1 MGANTFG
8 NNFSL
13 TIFGES
19 HGAAIGGV
27 IDGCP
32 SGLSIDFNMIEKE
45 LQRRKTGLN
54 SAMSQRKESDE
65 VIFLSG
71 IFEGKTLGTPIA
83 FMVKNE
89 DAKSADYEN
98 IKDVYRPSHADFTYQ
113 QKYGIRDYRGGGRS
127 SARTLLPCVVAGA
140 IAKQILQQHN
150 IEIRSFVTQIGEE
163 RSPAFSN
170 DEIIA
175 ILDKVKKEKDT
186 VGAAVRVEIDNLPV
200 GVGEPYFRK
209 LQAVLAQAMFSINA
223 VKGFE
228 YGEGFHAAAMKGSES
243 NDAFVNIDGKIRT
256 KTNHSGGIQGGIS
269 NGEKVYFNV
278 AFKPIPTIMQ
288 SQNTVDVNGNEI
300 IYNVEGRHDVC
311 VVPRVLPVV
320 EAMTAMAILD
330 LCPLICTNQHEKNIS
345 EDSC

>member
-89 DAKSADYEN
+89 DAKSADYES

-228 YGEGFHAAAMKGSES
+228 YGEGFHAAAMKGSEC

-300 IYNVEGRHDVC
+300 VYNVEGRHDVC

-330 LCPLICTNQHEKNIS
+330 FCPLICTNKHEKN
-345 EDSC
+345 

>member
-32 SGLSIDFNMIEKE
+32 SGLLIDFNMIEKE

-65 VIFLSG
+65 VMVLSG

-228 YGEGFHAAAMKGSES
+228 YGEGFHAASMRGSEC

-288 SQNTVDVNGNEI
+288 SQDTVDVNGNEI
-300 IYNVEGRHDVC
+300 VYEVEGRHDVC

-330 LCPLICTNQHEKNIS
+330 FCPLICTN
-345 EDSC
+345 

>member
-8 NNFSL
+8 VNYCL
-13 TIFGES
+13 TTFGES
-19 HGAAIGGV
+19 HGEAVGGV

-32 SGLSIDFNMIEKE
+32 AGLQIDFNMIDEE
-45 LQRRKTGLN
+45 LRRRKTA
-54 SAMSQRKESDE
+54 STSTSSQRKESDK

-89 DAKSADYEN
+89 DAKSSDYDN
-98 IKDVYRPSHADFTYQ
+98 VKDVYRPSHADFTYQ
-113 QKYGIRDYRGGGRS
+113 QKYGLRDHRGGGRG

-140 IAKQILQQHN
+140 IAKQILSLRN
-150 IEIRSFVTQIGEE
+150 VEIKSFVTQIGEE
-163 RSPAFSN
+163 RSASFSN
-170 DEIIA
+170 EEIQD
-175 ILDKVKKEKDT
+175 ILQKIKEKCDT
-186 VGAAVRVEIDNLPV
+186 VGAVVRVEVDNVPV
-200 GVGEPYFRK
+200 GIGDPYFRK
-209 LQAVLAQAMFSINA
+209 LQSVLAQAMFSINA

-228 YGEGFHAAAMKGSES
+228 YGEGFNAASMLGSQC
-243 NDAFVNIDGKIRT
+243 NDLFINDNGRIRT

-269 NGEKVYFNV
+269 NGEKIYFNV

-288 SQNTVDVNGNEI
+288 SQQTVDVDGNEVVYDI
-300 IYNVEGRHDVC
+300 EGRHDVC

-330 LCPLICTNQHEKNIS
+330 LMFLVLSSK
-345 EDSC
+345 